1 MARMV
6 VTHGVV
12 DVEKWLRLKAER
24 AGAIAALGGK
34 NPVDLAAQDGS
45 KAVAIVTDVDD
56 PDAMVAALSSPPAE
70 VAATMEKHGVVQPMT
85 IYIER

>member
-12 DVEKWLRLKAER
+12 DVEKWLSFKAER
-24 AGAIAALGGK
+24 AEAIAALGGR
-34 NPVDLAAQDGS
+34 NALDLAAQDGS
-45 KAVAIVTDVDD
+45 KAVAIVADVDD
-56 PDAMVAALSSPPAE
+56 PDAMVAALASPPAE
-70 VAATMEKHGVVQPMT
+70 VGATMEKHGVVQPMT